1 MRAMREE
8 RRGMSSVAA
17 LAVLFII
24 VLAVGGVVYLDTT
37 QSLESQ
43 ISSLQSQ
50 KSSTGPAG
58 PTQTVTSESSTMG
71 QESPSLRQISLIA
84 EPAKITLATNV
95 TYDAWTFNG
104 TVPGPTIMVNQGDT
118 INFTL
123 YNKDPN
129 MAHSIDFHAAEV
141 NWATDYATVPP
152 GGSKTFTFTVNYPG
166 VFMYHCGSPPVLEHI
181 ANGMYG
187 AIIVNP
193 ITPLPIATG
202 GSYVLIQS
210 EFYLNQKV
218 GTDGAYA
225 GNYTKMLAATPDYVV
240 FNGGAF
246 QYQKSPL
253 QVQPNQL
260 VRLYILNVG
269 PSHWSAFHVI
279 GALMDTVYIDGD
291 PANVEHGMQ
300 TLSIPPSGGAIVD
313 MYFRDPGGKNPFV
326 THDFSDAQKGAIG
339 VFAVGSGTTSST
351 TTSATTS
358 TPTTSSTSPAT
369 ASHVSIPSGAG
380 MDTSSPGYS
389 PDTITVVI
397 GVNNTVVWVNNDN
410 MPHTVTA
417 TNKLFDS
424 GNMNPG
430 DTFSYTFTSPG
441 VYTYGCSYH
450 SWMKGTVIVKGP

>member
-1 MRAMREE
+1 MIVIM
-8 RRGMSSVAA
+8 AA
-17 LAVLFII
+17 AAI
-24 VLAVGGVVYLDTT
+24 VYLDTT
-37 QSLESQ
+37 QSLGNQLTSLQEQ
-43 ISSLQSQ
+43 VNSLQSKQ
-50 KSSTGPAG
+50 GV
-58 PTQTVTSESSTMG
+58 TQTQTSTQGQLAPSTH
-71 QESPSLRQISLIA
+71 RIVLIA
-84 EPAKITLATNV
+84 KEAQVVIAANV

-123 YNKDPN
+123 INADSTMP
-129 MAHSIDFHAAEV
+129 HSIDFHAAEV
-141 NWATDYATVPP
+141 NWATDYATVAP
-152 GGSKTFTFTVNYPG
+152 GQSKTFTFTVNYPG

-181 ANGMYG
+181 SNGMYG

-193 ITPLPIATG
+193 ITPLPPATG
-202 GSYVLIQS
+202 GQYVLVQS
-210 EFYLNQKV
+210 EFYLTSRP

-225 GNYTKMLAATPDYVV
+225 GNYSKMLAATPDYVV
-240 FNGGAF
+240 FNGKAF
-246 QYQKSPL
+246 QYQMSPL

-291 PANVEHGMQ
+291 PVNVEHGLQ

-326 THDFSDAQKGAIG
+326 THDFSDASKGAVG
-339 VFAVGSGTTSST
+339 VFAVGTSGTVSTTTTSS
-351 TTSATTS
+351 SAA
-358 TPTTSSTSPAT
+358 SSSA
-369 ASHVSIPSGAG
+369 ASSSSAQVAIPSGAG
-380 MDTSSPGYS
+380 MDTSSPGYA

-397 GVNNTVVWVNNDN
+397 GVNNTVVWTNDDS

-424 GNMNPG
+424 GNMNQG
-430 DTFSYTFTSPG
+430 STFSFTFTTPG
-441 VYTYGCSYH
+441 TYTYGCSYH
-450 SWMKGTVIVKGP
+450 SWMKGTVIVKAP